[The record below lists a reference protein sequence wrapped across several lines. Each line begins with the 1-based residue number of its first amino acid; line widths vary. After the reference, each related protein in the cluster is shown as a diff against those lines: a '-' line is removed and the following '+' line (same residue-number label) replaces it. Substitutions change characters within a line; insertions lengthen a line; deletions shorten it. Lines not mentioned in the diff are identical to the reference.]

1 MKVATSLSQNSPSQ
15 NIIVYV
21 LAFKQDKTRRDLM
34 RQRLAEHGLEVSFI
48 DAVRGATLSEGE
60 KAIFSTSGRQYWTDH
75 LFQDGAIGCS
85 LSHFKAW
92 QALLD
97 SEQSCALVLED
108 DALPISEA
116 IAPCIKALVA
126 MADRL
131 DIVTLANRHNK
142 RKQIKVAD
150 IQQGRELSVLRYN
163 SFGAESYFITR
174 AAAQHLLNHPKLYV
188 FEVDRLIHH
197 WWHHDCQVLHLSPWL
212 FEEDGRS
219 SSIGYKNVRTWQD
232 DNLSH
237 EIIRRFNRA
246 WDSFIKRLYFRPY
259 INNIKRRLA
268 DSSMYINNRS

>member
-1 MKVATSLSQNSPSQ
+1 MKVATSLSQ

-21 LAFKQDKTRRDLM
+21 LAFKQDKRRNLI

-60 KAIFSTSGRQYWTDH
+60 KSIFSTSGRQYWTDH
-75 LFQDGAIGCS
+75 ILQDGAIGCS

-108 DALPISEA
+108 DALPVSGA
-116 IAPCIKALVA
+116 IAPHIATLVA

-131 DIVTLANRHNK
+131 DIVFLANGHPEREL
-142 RKQIKVAD
+142 IKVVD
-150 IQQGRELSVLRYN
+150 IQQEGALSVLRYN
-163 SFGAESYFITR
+163 SFGAIGYFITR
-174 AAAQHLLNHPKLYV
+174 RAAQHLLNHPKRYV
-188 FEVDRLIHH
+188 FEVDRLMHH

-212 FEEDGRS
+212 FEEDGRN
-219 SSIGYKNVRTWQD
+219 SSIGYENVKTWQD

-237 EIIRRFNRA
+237 KIIRRFNRL
-246 WDSFIKRLYFRPY
+246 WDSLIKRLYFRHY
-259 INNIKRRLA
+259 INNIKRWLA
-268 DSSMYINNRS
+268 DSSIYINNRS